1 MRSMTAF
8 GRAEAPMGART
19 VTVELRSV
27 NSRFLDCNARMPRL
41 IGFLEPRIK
50 PYLQSRGIAR
60 GKVDVTVSLSAGDGT
75 GGKLRLDREAAA
87 EYIAALRTLRDEF
100 SLADDISVMRVA
112 AARGDLFEREAEEID
127 ADAAWEML
135 LLALDPA
142 VDAFL
147 TCRDAEGERLLAD
160 MRAKLSDVAA
170 ALERIEKISAADV
183 ARYRER
189 LTARV
194 REAMN
199 DAGLAPDEARLLTEC
214 AVHADRIAIDEELV
228 RLSSHL
234 VSFEEMAARE
244 GATGRQLDFLLQ
256 EMNREANT
264 IGSKCLNA
272 EVALE
277 VVEIKCTLE
286 KLREQIQ
293 NIE

>member
-60 GKVDVTVSLSAGDGT
+60 GKVDVTVSLSAGDGS

-87 EYIAALRTLRDEF
+87 EYIAALRLLRDEF
-100 SLADDISVMRVA
+100 DLVDDISVMQV

-135 LLALDPA
+135 LAALDPA

-147 TCRDAEGERLLAD
+147 ICRDAEGERLLAD
-160 MRAKLSDVAA
+160 MRLKLSAIRE
-170 ALERIEKISAADV
+170 ALGRIEKTSAADV
-183 ARYRER
+183 SRYRER
-189 LTARV
+189 LTERV
-194 REAMN
+194 RDAMS
-199 DAGLAPDEARLLTEC
+199 DAGLVPDEARLLTEC

-228 RLSSHL
+228 RLHSHL
-234 VSFEEMAARE
+234 ASFEEMAARE
-244 GATGRQLDFLLQ
+244 GAAGRQLDFLLQ

-264 IGSKCLNA
+264 IGSKCLDA
-272 EVALE
+272 AVALE

>member
-50 PYLQSRGIAR
+50 PYLQSRGISR
-60 GKVDVTVSLSAGDGT
+60 GKVDVTVSLSAGDGA
-75 GGKLRLDREAAA
+75 GGRLRLDREAAA

-100 SLADDISVMRVA
+100 SLTDDISVMQV

-127 ADAAWEML
+127 ADEAWEML
-135 LLALDPA
+135 LAALDPA

-147 TCRDAEGERLLAD
+147 ACRDAEGERLLAD
-160 MRAKLSDVAA
+160 MRLKLVAVRD
-170 ALERIEKISAADV
+170 ALGRIEKTSAADV
-183 ARYRER
+183 TRYRER
-189 LTARV
+189 LTERV
-194 REAMN
+194 REAMS

-228 RLSSHL
+228 RLTSHL
-234 VSFEEMAARE
+234 ASFEEMAARE
-244 GATGRQLDFLLQ
+244 GAAGRQLDFLLQ

-264 IGSKCLNA
+264 IGSKCLDA
-272 EVALE
+272 AVALE